1 MSSEGRKSA
10 VLLPSSSSEDFCKAW
25 CNQLRGGPKEL
36 ARSFAKMF
44 VVWITT
50 LLLLNEARGRQV
62 CYERL
67 GCFTDI
73 PPWSGI
79 PGRQLAGLPSS
90 PEDVNTSFFLFTKD
104 NIINYQLMLLTEDV
118 NCILADWTGGS
129 SGLYTTAVN
138 NVRIVGAELVYLVNF
153 LEKDYGYS
161 LANIHFI
168 GHSLGAHAA
177 GEAGRRKPG
186 IGRITGLDPAG
197 PLFQYTPTMVRL
209 DPSDAKFVDIIHTHA
224 GHLFFDFAP
233 GILQTSGH
241 LDFYPNGGKKMPGCK
256 QLRVPPA
263 TRDINDLMREYR
275 SIACGHKRSLRYY
288 AESIIT
294 PNGFVGYHCK
304 TYRAFVLGNCFPCPK
319 EGCPLMGHYAD
330 RFSNKTEKEEQKI
343 YLNTGACPPYARWR
357 KEIHV
362 RVSATEIMK
371 GNIDVAL
378 TGTNGIRKEYRIDK
392 GTFKPGN
399 TYLNY
404 IDTEIS
410 GNISKVEFLWKKHV
424 GHRGYMGAEK
434 VTIVSGENGNVER
447 DKKGDKRMVVG
458 IWIIALY
465 LLGTVAGDEVCY
477 SRLGCFSDG
486 PPWSGVPGR
495 HLTGLPDPPEKMNIS
510 FSLYTRET
518 GNNSQVLLEVEN
530 ANCIAVDWKDGA
542 KGSYVSAVNNIRV
555 IGAEIA
561 YFLKILQGHCFPCSQ
576 ERCPMMGYYADR
588 FPDRLKMVNQKY
600 FLNTAAN
607 PPFTTWRQKVF
618 IKLSGV
624 KKTRGSIYLAFHDTE
639 GNAKEYEIASGV
651 LSQDQVYTKYL
662 DVEVNPKNTNK
673 MDFFWNKTVY
683 TLLWARLGAETVNII
698 HGEDGHM

>member
-1 MSSEGRKSA
+1 MFRRQPTYAKSPGRTERM
-10 VLLPSSSSEDFCKAW
+10 P
-25 CNQLRGGPKEL
+25 
-36 ARSFAKMF
+36 KMF

-50 LLLLNEARGRQV
+50 LLLLLNAAR
-62 CYERL
+62 
-67 GCFTDI
+67 DI

-104 NIINYQLMLLTEDV
+104 NIINYQKISATNPSTIKTTNFRPHRKTRFIIHGHLAGPDLPWIANMCRLMLLTEDV

-129 SGLYTTAVN
+129 SGLYTTAAN

-161 LANIHFI
+161 PANIHFI

-233 GILQTSGH
+233 GILQTCGH

-288 AESIIT
+288 AESIVT
-294 PNGFVGYHCK
+294 PNGFVGYQCK
-304 TYRAFVLGNCFPCPK
+304 TYRAFVLGKCFPCPK

-378 TGTNGIRKEYRIDK
+378 TGTNGIRKEYTIDK
-392 GTFKPGN
+392 GTFKPGT

-404 IDTEIS
+404 IDTEVS

-434 VTIVSGENGNVER
+434 VTIISGENGNVRVLWPWDRAAEHVANP
-447 DKKGDKRMVVG
+447 G
-458 IWIIALY
+458 AL
-465 LLGTVAGDEVCY
+465 L
-477 SRLGCFSDG
+477 RLGEERYAYPLWQPSASARAQFFHQQQETLAQLSTKALL
-486 PPWSGVPGR
+486 PNWS
-495 HLTGLPDPPEKMNIS
+495 
-510 FSLYTRET
+510 Y
-518 GNNSQVLLEVEN
+518 QLL
-530 ANCIAVDWKDGA
+530 
-542 KGSYVSAVNNIRV
+542 
-555 IGAEIA
+555 
-561 YFLKILQGHCFPCSQ
+561 
-576 ERCPMMGYYADR
+576 
-588 FPDRLKMVNQKY
+588 
-600 FLNTAAN
+600 
-607 PPFTTWRQKVF
+607 
-618 IKLSGV
+618 
-624 KKTRGSIYLAFHDTE
+624 SI
-639 GNAKEYEIASGV
+639 
-651 LSQDQVYTKYL
+651 
-662 DVEVNPKNTNK
+662 
-673 MDFFWNKTVY
+673 
-683 TLLWARLGAETVNII
+683 
-698 HGEDGHM
+698 